1 MIEVVRPLLFCAL
14 FAIGL
19 GGCQLVL
26 DFDEETAPEVS
37 GELPDLFEDRDDVPL
52 AFNHPDDCKTCHE
65 NQYNEWQTSAHA
77 YAMAD
82 PVFRAMVKMGQADTE
97 GKLGQFCVQCHS
109 PTGLATG
116 QSEVF
121 FDATNN
127 VFDQRLDM
135 DPIAMSGVTC
145 TACHTMTQVIEPV
158 NARVVYTPN
167 GILQGPFDNPEP
179 NEFHGSAYN
188 PLFDD
193 SLEDFGRQCGACH
206 NVVSPKGALIEQTFP
221 EFVASTAK
229 AMGKTCVTCH
239 MPEYI
244 GKAST
249 GPDAPDGLTDRM
261 VHRHTFAGVDV
272 SLLAPGVFPGD
283 VQMAATASALLQ
295 ESVEFA
301 AVYSPGTM
309 TIDTSIT
316 NLAGHAVPSGSTAER
331 QMWIELIVENTA
343 VPATEVFS
351 SGTLTPEGDLRDGI
365 MEHNTMAGTDLQLAY
380 YGQILIAIDGFADM
394 SADAK
399 AIARAQIDLDC
410 LPFGRG
416 ATASGSL
423 GQPVEMPWQAD
434 WQCDNLVAADAI
446 AVDKYDMSALPAGSY
461 TATARL
467 LYRTFPPFFL
477 RKLEVGGGLDP
488 MVKTRLPIVEM
499 EATSINFTVSVVQ

>member
-1 MIEVVRPLLFCAL
+1 MIQVVRPLLVGVL

-19 GGCQLVL
+19 GGCQLAL
-26 DFDEETAPEVS
+26 DFDEETSPEVS

-82 PVFRAMVKMGQADTE
+82 PVFRAMVKMGQAATD

-127 VFDQRLDM
+127 VFDQKLDM

-167 GILQGPFDNPEP
+167 GILQGPFDNPVP

-193 SLEDFGRQCGACH
+193 SLEDFGRLCGSCH
-206 NVVSPKGALIEQTFP
+206 NVVNPKGALIERTFP
-221 EFVASTAK
+221 EFAASSAK

-272 SLLAPGVFPGD
+272 SLLAPGEFPGD

-295 ESVEFA
+295 ESTEFT
-301 AVYSPGTM
+301 AVYSAATN

-316 NLAGHAVPSGSTAER
+316 NLAGHAIPSGATAER
-331 QMWIELIVENTA
+331 QMWIEVIVSNNSA
-343 VPATEVFS
+343 IPMVEVFS
-351 SGTLTPEGDLRDGI
+351 SGKLTPEGDLRDGI
-365 MEHNTMAGTDLQLAY
+365 AEHNSMAGTDPQLVY
-380 YGQILIAIDGFADM
+380 YGQLLVGIDGFAAMTD
-394 SADAK
+394 DAK
-399 AIARAQIDLDC
+399 ASARLQIDQDC
-410 LPFGRG
+410 VPM
-416 ATASGSL
+416 AL
-423 GQPVEMPWQAD
+423 GGLTNTSIGHPVEMPWQAD
-434 WQCDNLVAADAI
+434 WQCDSLVAADAV
-446 AVDKYDMSALPAGSY
+446 AANTYNLPMLSAGSY
-461 TATARL
+461 SATVRL
-467 LYRTFPPFFL
+467 LFRTFPPFFL
-477 RKLEVGGGLDP
+477 RKLEVEGGLDTQ
-488 MVKTRLPIVEM
+488 VKTRLPIVEM
-499 EATSINFTVSVVQ
+499 ETASFNFTVAN